1 MEILKMNI
9 CRSSYRAGY
18 NFKDIWI
25 LHILFYYFNISDFMI
40 YDGVNCEHVLHWTL
54 YSKAREFPKEKSSI
68 KEIKDMIIR
77 WTPLMLLRKTVL
89 IHFLFYLP
97 GTYIIFYI
105 SPIEYLISIW
115 VNCFRKAPW
124 VSRSNTVIIS
134 FLLYPWLN
142 K

>member
-1 MEILKMNI
+1 
-9 CRSSYRAGY
+9 
-18 NFKDIWI
+18 
-25 LHILFYYFNISDFMI
+25 MI

-97 GTYIIFYI
+97 GMNIIFYI
-105 SPIEYLISIW
+105 PHRIFNIHLSLLFKKSTLSIEIKHCYHIYSFPQYLLTLSLIEQIIYFSWYLIIIW
-115 VNCFRKAPW
+115 QKEYFRK
-124 VSRSNTVIIS
+124 
-134 FLLYPWLN
+134 
-142 K
+142 